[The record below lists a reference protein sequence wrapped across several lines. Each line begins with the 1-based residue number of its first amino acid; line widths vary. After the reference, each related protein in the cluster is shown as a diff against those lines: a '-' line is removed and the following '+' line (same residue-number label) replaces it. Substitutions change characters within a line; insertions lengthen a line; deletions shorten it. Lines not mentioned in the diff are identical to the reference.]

1 MTLSTSRTN
10 TSPDNRVYT
19 DPMIQNMVNMLST
32 QGEVHSSAPSFER
45 QHVRVEY
52 VQLGNVP
59 PSDPDILLGDLIAL
73 YEEKTVHDVKR
84 TTENLTEYKKNKNRR
99 TYVSCI
105 RSTFRDMLQLM
116 AKDIEPKSLH
126 AWCEKYMSV
135 NKVKASSM
143 NRAITCLC
151 GILRWAAEDEN
162 IIEKYNLIGLKRFTE
177 SDNGERTSRSLT
189 EEEVKKIFE
198 ALARREDSIR
208 KRAEEVSCK
217 PYNKYYV
224 RQYKVPDKGYVD
236 YVIPFVALSLYTGA
250 RNGSAVGL
258 KWQDIDFNNKTVTFQ
273 GEYSKTGVTVQVPM
287 VEDLCII
294 LKTWAEQEGSNIED
308 TSSDKRFVF
317 TSRHQ
322 KDNKPIVSVDK
333 KTWKKILKD
342 AGISHARWHDLRHT
356 FASMLLEKDE
366 SVFVISKL
374 LGHKSI
380 KTTERYLHLRDQA
393 ARNAIS
399 SLDGAF
405 PSQSILVNKGK
416 DKNAA

>member
-1 MTLSTSRTN
+1 MTVSTPGNN
-10 TSPDNRVYT
+10 TRPDYRVYK
-19 DPMIQNMVNMLST
+19 DPMIMNMVSMQSDK
-32 QGEVHSSAPSFER
+32 GEAHLSAPSPER
-45 QHVRVEY
+45 QHVKVEY

-73 YEEKTVHDVKR
+73 YEVKVVHDVSR
-84 TTENLTEYKKNKNRR
+84 TAENLSEYKKNKNRR

-162 IIEKYNLIGLKRFTE
+162 IVEEYNLIGLKRFTE

-198 ALARREDSIR
+198 ALARREEKIR
-208 KRAEEVSCK
+208 NRAKEVASK

-224 RQYKVPDKGYVD
+224 RQYKVPEDGYVD
-236 YVIPFVALSLYTGA
+236 YFIPFVALSLYTGA
-250 RNGSAVGL
+250 RNGSAVAL

-287 VEDLCII
+287 VEDLCTI
-294 LKTWAEQEGSNIED
+294 LKTWAEQEGANIED
-308 TSSDKRFVF
+308 TSSDKRFIF

-333 KTWKKILKD
+333 KAWEKILKD

-405 PSQSILVNKGK
+405 PSQSILVKKGK
-416 DKNAA
+416 EKKAA

>member
-10 TSPDNRVYT
+10 TSPDNRVYK
-19 DPMIQNMVNMLST
+19 DPMIMNMVSMQSKQSEAHL
-32 QGEVHSSAPSFER
+32 SAPSFER

-135 NKVKASSM
+135 NKVKASAM
-143 NRAITCLC
+143 NRSITCLC
-151 GILRWAAEDEN
+151 GMLRWAAEKEN
-162 IIEKYNLIGLKRFTE
+162 IIEEYNLVGLKRFSE
-177 SDNGERTSRSLT
+177 NDSSERTSRSLT

-198 ALARREDSIR
+198 ALARREEKIR
-208 KRAEEVSCK
+208 NRAKEVASK

-224 RQYKVPDKGYVD
+224 RQYKVPEDGYVD
-236 YVIPFVALSLYTGA
+236 YIIPFVALSLYTGA
-250 RNGSAVGL
+250 RNGSAVAL
-258 KWQDIDFNNKTVTFQ
+258 KWQDIDFNNKTVTLQ
-273 GEYSKTGVTVQVPM
+273 KEYSKTAITVEVPM
-287 VEDLCII
+287 VEDLCTI
-294 LKTWAEQEGSNIED
+294 LKVWADQQEVNIKD
-308 TSSDKRFVF
+308 TSDDERFVF

-322 KDNKPIVSVDK
+322 KENKPILSIDK
-333 KTWKKILKD
+333 KEWAKLLLE
-342 AGISHARWHDLRHT
+342 AGIPHARWHDLRHT

-416 DKNAA
+416 DKKAA